1 LQCQQAVW
9 EEVLVSETASRFLIR
24 LNARPPAEKE
34 QNCLL
39 RVYKNEKEAGGGE
52 FAIKFA
58 CSGSPEAAVAASAE
72 PNALRLQLPAPGSLI
87 NRRARRNE

>member
-1 LQCQQAVW
+1 VSTGCQERGFRVRDCLQIPHPTQRTPSGRERAKLSAV
-9 EEVLVSETASRFLIR
+9 
-24 LNARPPAEKE
+24 
-34 QNCLL
+34 

-58 CSGSPEAAVAASAE
+58 CSGSPEAAAAASAE